1 MPLSTW
7 PWVPPTSSGAEPMYK
22 TIGGKMSEIKISASA
37 RNENGKG
44 ASRRARRAG
53 LIPGVIYGHGMDT
66 KSVLL
71 PGHELFL
78 IVKDN
83 SNAVINLEVEG
94 EKYLVLLKE
103 VQRHPVRRDI
113 LHVDL
118 QAVNRNEMVDVVVA
132 ITVVG
137 EAAPKSMIN
146 QEFFELPIAASP
158 LNIPEMIEISV
169 EGLEVGTTIKP
180 ADLVLPE
187 GVTCTLEE
195 DIDIIIIAEE
205 ERMDLESSAE
215 GEENSTQTT
224 TEEEST
230 KAAE

>member
-1 MPLSTW
+1 
-7 PWVPPTSSGAEPMYK
+7 
-22 TIGGKMSEIKISASA
+22 MSEIKLSAST
-37 RNENGKG
+37 RTESGKG

-53 LIPGVIYGHGMDT
+53 LVPGVIYGHGMET

-83 SNAVINLEVEG
+83 SNAVISLEVEG
-94 EKYLVLLKE
+94 DKHLVLLKD

-118 QAVNRNEMVDVVVA
+118 QAVKRNEMVDVVVP

-137 EAAPKSMIN
+137 EAAPNSMIN
-146 QEFFELPIAASP
+146 QEFFELPVSASP
-158 LNIPEMIEISV
+158 LTIPEVIEISV

-180 ADLVLPE
+180 ADLNLLE

-195 DIDIIIIAEE
+195 DTDIIIIAEE
-205 ERMDLESSAE
+205 EKMELESTAE
-215 GEENSTQTT
+215 GEETS
-224 TEEEST
+224 EDE
-230 KAAE
+230 KAAEGSE